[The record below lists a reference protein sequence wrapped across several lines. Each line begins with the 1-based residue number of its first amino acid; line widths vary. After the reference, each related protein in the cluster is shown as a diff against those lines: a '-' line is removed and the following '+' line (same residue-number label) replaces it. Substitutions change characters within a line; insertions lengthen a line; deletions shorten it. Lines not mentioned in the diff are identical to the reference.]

1 MTTPT
6 EVDSELYSE
15 YRQEV
20 EGQPLTRALKRA
32 VIVLFVINTAFILV
46 DRTVYPEKFWP
57 FLSLRISLDLILI
70 AIYFWS
76 SKNHPV
82 PSSFATSFSGGA
94 MLFAVVLGTGG
105 ASSDYYVGLV
115 LLFIGIGVLVPH
127 SAKQGAI
134 AIGTLFSIYVVM
146 PLMRENST
154 PIETSALN
162 LFFLTA
168 AAFVGVMSCVYLDR
182 MRFGD
187 FRQRRELQ
195 RASEELKELD
205 REKSRFTA
213 NMHHELRTPLTLML
227 APIDAFLGG
236 DFGEI
241 GAEQTRY
248 LETMRANGQRL
259 LKLIN
264 NLLDLAK
271 IEGRQ
276 LRIHRGR
283 VKVQELIDD
292 IADGARPLSER
303 KSIKILRRGLDTLP
317 EIFADPDAIE
327 KVLVNLV
334 GNALKFTEPGGGI
347 QIIGEETADGG
358 VKIVV
363 SDDGIGLDSDQV
375 DRIFDRF
382 AQVDSSS
389 TRRHEGTGIGLS
401 LAKELVELHGGR
413 IWAESKGLAEGT
425 QIHFILPK
433 GEAEKDEGEEVI
445 YTSEGE
451 SVNLE
456 NSHAALKMEFEERP
470 GATTDFRFIE
480 MERNVERM
488 RFSSPDN
495 GGAIPAR
502 IGGADAAEILVIEDN
517 GDMRG
522 LLRDILVREFS
533 VRTACDGKEGLAM
546 AREKNPD
553 VILTDV
559 MMPEMSGTQLCHEV
573 KNDPA
578 MRAIPVVLLTSKAER
593 DMKIRALE
601 LGADDYVT
609 KPFHPR
615 ELLARVRSLVRLHG
629 LQEELSIK
637 NARLESTN
645 SELETTLLELRE
657 ASSRL
662 VQAERL
668 AAVGELA
675 AGVAHE
681 VNNPV
686 NFATNALRTLNCYV
700 EDIYNVASAINSVDW
715 VNSEEPG
722 LAARKISSSM
732 KRVDFDQL
740 APSLYEL
747 IRIVTEGL
755 ERTHRLVGDLRDFA
769 APNRDK
775 NSDVDIRRGIE
786 STIHLIQHSVRDSG
800 IEIVT
805 RMDSKLPILRGEPGA
820 LNQVFLNLLKNAAE
834 ALAGKGGHI
843 YVDVQGEDSE
853 ILVEIRDDGPGIVE
867 ENLRRLFEPFFTTK
881 NAGDGT
887 GLGLS
892 ISRQIVMEHG
902 GSIDVKSFPGEGSA
916 FLVRLPSLRRD
927 AEGGFAASTR
937 SHT

>member
-20 EGQPLTRALKRA
+20 EGEPLTRALKRA

-46 DRTVYPEKFWP
+46 DRTVYPEEFWP
-57 FLSLRISLDLILI
+57 FLSLRISLNLVLVV
-70 AIYFWS
+70 IYLWS

-82 PSSFATSFSGGA
+82 ASSFATSFAGGA

-115 LLFIGIGVLVPH
+115 LLIIGIGVLVPH
-127 SAKQGAI
+127 SAKQGGI

-146 PLMRENST
+146 SLMRENST

-162 LFFLTA
+162 FFFLTA
-168 AAFVGVMSCVYLDR
+168 AAFVGVMSCIYLDR
-182 MRFGD
+182 MRFSD
-187 FRQRRELQ
+187 FMQRRELEK
-195 RASEELKELD
+195 ASEELKELD

-236 DFGEI
+236 DFGEV
-241 GAEQTRY
+241 GPEQTRY
-248 LETMRANGQRL
+248 LKTMQANGQRL

-271 IEGRQ
+271 IESRK
-276 LRIHRGR
+276 LRIRRGR
-283 VKVQELIDD
+283 VKIQELIDV
-292 IADGARPLSER
+292 IADGAGPLSER
-303 KSIKILRRGLDTLP
+303 KSIKIIRRGLSTLP

-334 GNALKFTEPGGGI
+334 GNGLKFTEPGGEI
-347 QIIGEETADGG
+347 QIIGEETEDGG

-363 SDDGIGLDSDQV
+363 ADDGIGLDSNQV

-413 IWAESKGLAEGT
+413 IWAESRGLAKGT
-425 QIHFILPK
+425 EIHFILPK
-433 GEAEKDEGEEVI
+433 GEEEKAECEELICTSDGE
-445 YTSEGE
+445 T
-451 SVNLE
+451 VNLE
-456 NSHAALKMEFEERP
+456 NFDATLKMEFDEP
-470 GATTDFRFIE
+470 SGATKDFRFVE

-488 RFSSPDN
+488 SFSSPDDD
-495 GGAIPAR
+495 GPMPAR
-502 IGGADAAEILVIEDN
+502 TGESDAAEILVVEDN
-517 GDMRG
+517 GDMRR
-522 LLRDILVREFS
+522 LLKDILVREFR
-533 VRTACDGKEGLAM
+533 VRTACDGKDGLAM

-559 MMPEMSGTQLCHEV
+559 MMPEMSGTELCREV
-573 KNDPA
+573 KSDPA

-615 ELLARVRSLVRLHG
+615 ELLARIRSLVRLHG
-629 LQEELSIK
+629 LQEEISIQ
-637 NARLESTN
+637 NTRLESTN
-645 SELETTLLELRE
+645 RELETTLVELRE

-700 EDIYNVASAINSVDW
+700 EEIYTVASAINCVDW
-715 VNSEEPG
+715 VNSDEPG
-722 LAARKISSSM
+722 SEARKISSSM
-732 KRVDFDQL
+732 ERVDFEQL

-755 ERTHRLVGDLRDFA
+755 ERTHRLVADLRDFA

-775 NSDVDIRRGIE
+775 KSNVDVRRGIE
-786 STIHLIQHSVRDSG
+786 STIHLIEHSVRESG
-800 IEIVT
+800 VEIVT
-805 RMDSKLPILRGEPGA
+805 RIDPKLPILQGEPGA

-834 ALAGKGGHI
+834 ALAGTGGHI

-853 ILVEIRDDGPGIVE
+853 ILVEIRDDGPGIAE
-867 ENLRRLFEPFFTTK
+867 ENLGRLFEPFFTTK
-881 NAGDGT
+881 SAGAGT

-892 ISRQIVMEHG
+892 MSQQIVMEHG
-902 GSIDVKSFPGEGSA
+902 GSIDVKTFPGEGTA
-916 FLVRLPSLRRD
+916 FLVRLPTLRNN
-927 AEGGFAASTR
+927 AEGGFEA
-937 SHT
+937 